1 MEVFRDGSPRRR
13 LERLGVLRCARRVGF
28 DMRDR
33 PISDDGHVRIARAGR
48 ATVIFVLKGVDVDFA
63 GWDEMLGV

>member
-13 LERLGVLRCARRVGF
+13 LERLGVLRCMRRVGF
-28 DMRDR
+28 DTRDDY
-33 PISDDGHVRIARAGR
+33 IGDDGHARVARAGR

>member
-1 MEVFRDGSPRRR
+1 M
-13 LERLGVLRCARRVGF
+13 RRVGF
-28 DMRDR
+28 DTRDDY
-33 PISDDGHVRIARAGR
+33 IGDDGHARVARAGR